1 MGQIRILIRS
11 HFFCLDRAPNS
22 IRVHWDEIVWGL
34 NYDQAGDGG
43 KTTSSFTI
51 QTICRLY
58 SFSYPSLVNT
68 LSLSVLIRR
77 KRAGR
82 PASAADYYVVE
93 VSTGEV
99 KIIRSIH
106 ALWLESRHMLL
117 DCFVVEVL
125 IRRWGWCVREWTH
138 TRSPTQRL
146 RLTYLECIHW
156 FPQRTVVCLSV
167 FLCLSFSHTH
177 TVSLSGADRT
187 TFSPKMTKN
196 VFRNSCPSPGVYSCS
211 SPGLVHFFNENVS

>member
-1 MGQIRILIRS
+1 MGKIMIEACSLLHSAVSSMWPIILIEECGLFEGLRQIVMGKIRILIRS
-11 HFFCLDRAPNS
+11 LFFCLNRAPNS

-34 NYDQAGDGG
+34 NYDQAGEGG

-58 SFSYPSLVNT
+58 SLSYQSLVNT

-106 ALWLESRHMLL
+106 AL
-117 DCFVVEVL
+117 
-125 IRRWGWCVREWTH
+125 
-138 TRSPTQRL
+138 
-146 RLTYLECIHW
+146 
-156 FPQRTVVCLSV
+156 
-167 FLCLSFSHTH
+167 
-177 TVSLSGADRT
+177 
-187 TFSPKMTKN
+187 
-196 VFRNSCPSPGVYSCS
+196 
-211 SPGLVHFFNENVS
+211 

>member
-1 MGQIRILIRS
+1 MGKIMIEACSLLHSAVSSMWPIILIEECGLFEGLRQIVMRQIRILIRS
-11 HFFCLDRAPNS
+11 PFFCLDRAPNS

-34 NYDQAGDGG
+34 NYDQAGEGG

-58 SFSYPSLVNT
+58 SLSCQSLVNT

-106 ALWLESRHMLL
+106 AL
-117 DCFVVEVL
+117 
-125 IRRWGWCVREWTH
+125 
-138 TRSPTQRL
+138 
-146 RLTYLECIHW
+146 
-156 FPQRTVVCLSV
+156 
-167 FLCLSFSHTH
+167 
-177 TVSLSGADRT
+177 
-187 TFSPKMTKN
+187 
-196 VFRNSCPSPGVYSCS
+196 
-211 SPGLVHFFNENVS
+211 